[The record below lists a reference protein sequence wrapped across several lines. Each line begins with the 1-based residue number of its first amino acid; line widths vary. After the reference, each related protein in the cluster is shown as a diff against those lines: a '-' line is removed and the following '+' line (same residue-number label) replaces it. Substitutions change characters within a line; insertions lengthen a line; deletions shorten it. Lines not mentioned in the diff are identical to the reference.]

1 MSREAL
7 HETLSAVMDN
17 EADDLELRRALVA
30 SDEREVRETWAR
42 YQIARAAM
50 HKELLMPKLDL
61 ASAVSVAIAQE
72 DTPTKVERRP
82 VRGLARVAI
91 AASVTV
97 AVLAGVSIYNRDDVS
112 STQLAA
118 QSSQPAFIEAPLAQ
132 GPAVIAGYKEGGAE
146 APVAKGADSN
156 WHEERL
162 PEYVRQHT
170 QQSSSA
176 EGALPFAREA
186 SVENR

>member
-42 YQIARAAM
+42 YQVARAAM

-61 ASAVSVAIAQE
+61 ASAVAAAIAQE
-72 DTPTKVERRP
+72 ETPAKVERRP

-97 AVLAGVSIYNRDDVS
+97 AVLAGVSLYNQDDVGS
-112 STQLAA
+112 PQLAA
-118 QSSQPAFIEAPLAQ
+118 QSGQPAIEAPQAQ
-132 GPAVIAGYKEGGAE
+132 GPAVLAGYKAGSVE
-146 APVAKGADSN
+146 APAAEDADSN

-162 PEYVRQHT
+162 PEYVRQHA
-170 QQSSSA
+170 QQS
-176 EGALPFAREA
+176 EGASPLAREVG
-186 SVENR
+186 SDNR